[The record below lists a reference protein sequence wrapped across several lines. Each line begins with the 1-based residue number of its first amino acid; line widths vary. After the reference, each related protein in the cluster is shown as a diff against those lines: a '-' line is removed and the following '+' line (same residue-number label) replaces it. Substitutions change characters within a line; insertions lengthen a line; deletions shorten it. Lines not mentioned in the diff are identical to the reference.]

1 MISLPQVQFA
11 CDLCDKRV
19 EVEIEF
25 SYIDNP
31 SEYYFVADDWMKE
44 HGWRRLDEPNEI
56 ACPEHEVIK

>member
-25 SYIDNP
+25 SYIGDQ
-31 SEYYFVADDWMKE
+31 SEYYFDADDWMEE
-44 HGWRRLDEPNEI
+44 HGWRRLDAPYEI
-56 ACPEHEVIK
+56 ACPEHEAQP